1 MLLMIHPTVVQTMK
15 KYLSDYPCPKCGEYI
30 AIIHTTPE
38 VFDCPWCKEPLK
50 LVDNGIESNREHIER
65 IIDHGHS
72 R

>member
-1 MLLMIHPTVVQTMK
+1 MIK
-15 KYLSDYPCPKCGEYI
+15 DYPCPKCGDYI

-72 R
+72 

>member
-1 MLLMIHPTVVQTMK
+1 MIK
-15 KYLSDYPCPKCGEYI
+15 DYPCPMCGEHI

-50 LVDNGIESNREHIER
+50 LADNGIESNRGHIER
-65 IIDHGHS
+65 MIKHGNP